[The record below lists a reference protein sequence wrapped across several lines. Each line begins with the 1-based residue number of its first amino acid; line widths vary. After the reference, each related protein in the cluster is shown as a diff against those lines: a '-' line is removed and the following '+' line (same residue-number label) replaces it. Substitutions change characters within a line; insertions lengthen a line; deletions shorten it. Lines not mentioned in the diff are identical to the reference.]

1 MTFNLSVILRESA
14 RRDPD
19 KTAVIFGDR
28 KVSYAELDAAADRAA
43 AGLLRYA
50 RRGDRVALMLP
61 NRVEFLEC
69 YFGIL
74 KAGLVA
80 VPMNPLLKA
89 AEVDHIL
96 TDSGAR
102 VLIAG
107 DVSRAAVAH
116 AGVPVLN
123 PDESD
128 FLAADAPLPWAASTD
143 SDDTAVIIY
152 TSGTTGRPKGAE
164 LTHFQLYLNCSLAG
178 ERFDTRPD
186 DVSLAVLP
194 FFHVYGLS
202 SVVNV
207 VIRKGG
213 TIVAV
218 PKFDV
223 DLVLDALHDHRVS
236 VLAGVPTMYHA
247 LLHADLGGRDL
258 SALRIGSC
266 GGASMP
272 EAVLKG
278 VEQRFG
284 ITVLEGYGLSETGST
299 ATMNHSVDDRRIRS
313 IGKPIWGVDVRVAG
327 PDGAE
332 QPVGEVGELLVRGHV
347 VMKGY
352 HGDPAATAAAIQD
365 GWLHTGDLGYRDA
378 DGFLY
383 VVDRMK
389 DLIIRGGFN
398 VYPREVEEV
407 LYTHPAVA
415 EAAVVG
421 RPDERVGEEIV
432 AVVTVRPGAD
442 LDPAEVIAFC
452 RERLADYK
460 SPREVRVRDSLPKS
474 ATGKLLK
481 RELRGLVLP
490 RP

>member
-19 KTAVIFGDR
+19 KTAVIFGAR
-28 KVSYAELDAAADRAA
+28 KVSYGELDAAADRAA
-43 AGLLRYA
+43 AGLLRHA
-50 RRGDRVALMLP
+50 SPGDRVALMLP

-89 AEVDHIL
+89 AEVAHIVD
-96 TDSGAR
+96 DSGAR
-102 VLIAG
+102 VVVAG
-107 DVSRAAVAH
+107 DLSAGEVPSGVS
-116 AGVPVLN
+116 VLN
-123 PDESD
+123 PDRPGYLGD
-128 FLAADAPLPWAASTD
+128 PDPLPYAATTNA
-143 SDDTAVIIY
+143 DDTAVIIY

-164 LTHFQLYLNCSLAG
+164 LTHFQLYLNCSLSG
-178 ERFDTRPD
+178 ERFDTGPD
-186 DVSLAVLP
+186 DVALAVLP

-202 SVVNV
+202 SVVNGAV
-207 VIRKGG
+207 RKGG

-218 PKFDV
+218 PRFDV
-223 DLVLDALHDHRVS
+223 ELVLDALHDHRVS
-236 VLAGVPTMYHA
+236 ILAGVPTMYHA
-247 LLHADLGGRDL
+247 LLNADTGDRDL
-258 SALRIGSC
+258 SALRLGSC

-278 VEQRFG
+278 VEEKFG

-299 ATMNHSVDDRRIRS
+299 ATMNPGVDDRRIRS
-313 IGKPIWGVDVRVAG
+313 IGRPIWGVDVRVAAS
-327 PDGAE
+327 DGAE
-332 QPVGEVGELLVRGHV
+332 VPTGEVGELLVRGHV

-352 HGDPAATAAAIQD
+352 HGNPAATAETIRD

-383 VVDRMK
+383 VVDRIK

-407 LYTHPAVA
+407 LYGHPAVA

-421 RPDERVGEEIV
+421 RPDERLGEEVV
-432 AVVTVRPGAD
+432 AVVSVRPGAE
-442 LDPAEVIAFC
+442 LDTAELIAYC
-452 RERLADYK
+452 RARLADYK
-460 SPREVRVRDSLPKS
+460 TPREVRVLDTLPKS

-481 RELRGLVLP
+481 RELRAKL
-490 RP
+490 

>member
-1 MTFNLSVILRESA
+1 VTFNLSVILTESA
-14 RRDPD
+14 RRAPD

-28 KVSYAELDAAADRAA
+28 KVGYAELNAAADRAA
-43 AGLLRYA
+43 GALLRHA
-50 RRGDRVALMLP
+50 SPGDRVALMLP

-89 AEVDHIL
+89 GEVAHIL
-96 TDSGAR
+96 ADSGAR
-102 VLIAG
+102 VVIAG
-107 DVSRAAVAH
+107 DLSVGEVEQD
-116 AGVPVLN
+116 VLVLN
-123 PDESD
+123 PDRPD
-128 FLAADAPLPWAASTD
+128 YLGVVDPLPWAAST
-143 SDDTAVIIY
+143 SADDTAVIIY

-164 LTHFQLYLNCSLAG
+164 LTHFQLYLNCSLSG
-178 ERFDTRPD
+178 ERFDTQPD
-186 DVSLAVLP
+186 DVALAVLP

-207 VIRKGG
+207 SIRRTG

-218 PKFDV
+218 PRFEPK
-223 DLVLDALHDHRVS
+223 LVLDAMAAHRVS

-247 LLHADLGGRDL
+247 LLHADTSGYDL

-278 VEQRFG
+278 VEEKFG

-299 ATMNHSVDDRRIRS
+299 ATMNPSVDDRRLLS
-313 IGKPIWGVDVRVAG
+313 IGKPIWGVDVRVAATDTG
-327 PDGAE
+327 GE
-332 QPVGEVGELLVRGHV
+332 LPVGEIGEILVRGHV

-352 HGDPAATAAAIQD
+352 HNNPEATAAAITD

-383 VVDRMK
+383 VVDRIK

-407 LYTHPAVA
+407 LYGHPAVA

-421 RPDERVGEEIV
+421 RPDERLGEEIV
-432 AVVTVRPGAD
+432 AVLALKPGASFD
-442 LDPAEVIAFC
+442 TAELIAYC

-460 SPREVRVRDSLPKS
+460 CPREVRLLDVLPKS

-481 RELRGLVLP
+481 RELRTAV
-490 RP
+490 

>member
-1 MTFNLSVILRESA
+1 MSFNLSVILRESA
-14 RRDPD
+14 RRDPA
-19 KTAVIFGDR
+19 KTAVILGDR
-28 KVSYAELDAAADRAA
+28 RVSYADLDAAADRAA
-43 AGLLRYA
+43 AGLLRHA
-50 RRGDRVALMLP
+50 SPGDRVALMLP

-89 AEVDHIL
+89 AEAAHIL
-96 TDSGAR
+96 ADSGAR
-102 VLIAG
+102 AVVAG
-107 DVSRAAVAH
+107 DLSAAAVEG

-123 PDESD
+123 PDRPD
-128 FLAADAPLPWAASTD
+128 YLGAPAPLPWAASTNA
-143 SDDTAVIIY
+143 DDTAVIIY

-164 LTHFQLYLNCSLAG
+164 LSHFQLYLNCSLSG
-178 ERFDTRPD
+178 DRFDTRPD

-207 VIRKGG
+207 AIRLGG
-213 TIVAV
+213 TLVAV
-218 PKFDV
+218 PRFDV
-223 DLVLDALHDHRVS
+223 ELVLDALHDHRVS

-247 LLHADLGGRDL
+247 LLHADTGGRDL

-278 VEQRFG
+278 VEEKFG

-299 ATMNHSVDDRRIRS
+299 ATMNPSVDDRRIRS
-313 IGKPIWGVDVRVAG
+313 IGRPIWGVDVRVAA
-327 PDGAE
+327 PDGGE
-332 QPVGEVGELLVRGHV
+332 VPVGEVGELLVRGHV

-352 HGDPAATAAAIQD
+352 HADPAATAAAIQD
-365 GWLHTGDLGYRDA
+365 GWLHTGDLGHRDA

-383 VVDRMK
+383 VVDRIK

-407 LYTHPAVA
+407 LYGHPAVA

-421 RPDERVGEEIV
+421 RPDERLGEEIV
-432 AVVTVRPGAD
+432 AVVALRAD
-442 LDPAEVIAFC
+442 VDPAELIAYC
-452 RERLADYK
+452 REHLADYK
-460 SPREVRVRDSLPKS
+460 CPREVRVLDVLPKS

-481 RELRGLVLP
+481 RELRDRL
-490 RP
+490 

>member
-43 AGLLRYA
+43 AGLLRHA
-50 RRGDRVALMLP
+50 AKGDRVALMLP

-89 AEVDHIL
+89 AEAAHIL
-96 TDSGAR
+96 ADSGAR
-102 VLIAG
+102 AVVAG
-107 DVSRAAVAH
+107 DLSAAAVAD
-116 AGVPVLN
+116 AGVAVLN
-123 PDESD
+123 PDQPD
-128 FLAADAPLPWAASTD
+128 FLGDPAPLPWAATTD
-143 SDDTAVIIY
+143 ADDTAVIIY

-164 LTHFQLYLNCSLAG
+164 LSHFQLYLNCSLAG
-178 ERFDTRPD
+178 DRFDTRPD

-207 VIRKGG
+207 AIRKGG
-213 TIVAV
+213 TIAAV
-218 PKFDV
+218 PRFDV
-223 DLVLDALHDHRVS
+223 DLVLDVLHDHRVS

-247 LLHADLGGRDL
+247 LLHADTAGRDL

-278 VEQRFG
+278 VEEKFG

-299 ATMNHSVDDRRIRS
+299 ATMNPGVDDRRIRS
-313 IGKPIWGVDVRVAG
+313 IGRPIWGVDVRVAA
-327 PDGAE
+327 PDGGAL
-332 QPVGEVGELLVRGHV
+332 PDGEVGELLVRGHV

-352 HGDPAATAAAIQD
+352 HNNPTATAEAIRD

-383 VVDRMK
+383 VVDRIK

-407 LYTHPAVA
+407 LYGHPAVA

-421 RPDERVGEEIV
+421 RLDERLGEEIV
-432 AVVTVRPGAD
+432 AVVTVRPGRD
-442 LDPAEVIAFC
+442 LDPDALIAYC

-460 SPREVRVRDSLPKS
+460 SPREVRVVDALPKN

-481 RELRGLVLP
+481 REVREFVSLR
-490 RP
+490 R

>member
-1 MTFNLSVILRESA
+1 MSFNLSVILRESA
-14 RRDPD
+14 RRDPTR
-19 KTAVIFGDR
+19 TAVIFGDR
-28 KVSYAELDAAADRAA
+28 KVSYAELDEAADRAA
-43 AGLLRYA
+43 TGLLRYA
-50 RRGDRVALMLP
+50 SRGDRVALMLP

-89 AEVDHIL
+89 GEAAHIL
-96 TDSGAR
+96 ADSGAR
-102 VLIAG
+102 AVVAG
-107 DVSRAAVAH
+107 DLSAAAVAD

-123 PDESD
+123 ADRPDYLGAPD
-128 FLAADAPLPWAASTD
+128 PLPWAATTNA
-143 SDDTAVIIY
+143 DDTAVIIY

-164 LTHFQLYLNCSLAG
+164 LTHFQLYLNCSLSG
-178 ERFDTRPD
+178 DRFDTRPD

-207 VIRKGG
+207 AIRLGG

-223 DLVLDALHDHRVS
+223 DLVLDALHRHRVS

-247 LLHADLGGRDL
+247 LLNADTTGRDL

-278 VEQRFG
+278 VEEKFG

-299 ATMNHSVDDRRIRS
+299 ATMNPSVDDRRVRS
-313 IGKPIWGVDVRVAG
+313 IGRPIWGVDVRVAAPG
-327 PDGAE
+327 GGAE
-332 QPVGEVGELLVRGHV
+332 VPTGEVGELLVRGHV

-352 HGDPAATAAAIQD
+352 HDNPAATAEAIRD

-383 VVDRMK
+383 VVDRIK

-407 LYTHPAVA
+407 LYGHPAVL
-415 EAAVVG
+415 EAAVIG

-442 LDPAEVIAFC
+442 LDTAELIAYC

-460 SPREVRVRDSLPKS
+460 CPREVRVMAALPKS

-481 RELRGLVLP
+481 RELRV
-490 RP
+490 